1 MPKLDLLLLPLLG
14 GYWFLN
20 YFKYTKY
27 YHQRIERQRLIFNSS
42 ITAILISLFGFLF
55 DKLILKI
62 YFLNLRES
70 LERLIPFEYEG
81 IEESF
86 YIFILSPILAFI
98 FNLIFPKKFLF
109 RLTLKK
115 QGNQIEKILWSS
127 LTEKKDEDKLLMITT
142 SSNKVY
148 VGYINK
154 IQKPIGESYVSIIPY
169 FSGYREKETQ
179 KLIISTD
186 YFSAIESFVNDEKV
200 KLIDEKM
207 GVVINKSNIALI
219 SKFDIDVFEAFQ
231 LNENDN
237 NTEPPGG
244 SDEIPLSV

>member
-1 MPKLDLLLLPLLG
+1 
-14 GYWFLN
+14 
-20 YFKYTKY
+20 
-27 YHQRIERQRLIFNSS
+27 
-42 ITAILISLFGFLF
+42 
-55 DKLILKI
+55 
-62 YFLNLRES
+62 
-70 LERLIPFEYEG
+70 
-81 IEESF
+81 
-86 YIFILSPILAFI
+86 
-98 FNLIFPKKFLF
+98 
-109 RLTLKK
+109 
-115 QGNQIEKILWSS
+115 
-127 LTEKKDEDKLLMITT
+127 MITT

-207 GVVINKSNIALI
+207 GVVINKSNITLI